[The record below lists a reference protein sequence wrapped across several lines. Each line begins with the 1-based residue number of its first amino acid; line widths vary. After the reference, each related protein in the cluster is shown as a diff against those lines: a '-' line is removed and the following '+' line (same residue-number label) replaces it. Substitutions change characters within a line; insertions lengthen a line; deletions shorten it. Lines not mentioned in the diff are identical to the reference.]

1 MSEAANA
8 QTSRA
13 RWFVAQVKPRQE
25 KLAMSHLERQGFLT
39 HCPMVARS
47 RLVMKKPTLVSEPL
61 FPGYVFVELSAE
73 DRWRSING
81 TIGVLRLVTF
91 ANVPASVPAGFVE
104 RLQELA
110 NEDGIVS
117 FEEDFQPGDS
127 VRVVGGPFDD
137 LCGSLAG
144 FTGGERVVVLL
155 RLLSGETR
163 VTLPR
168 VQLVAA

>member
-1 MSEAANA
+1 MSAAL
-8 QTSRA
+8 SPEKRCA

-25 KLAMSHLERQGFLT
+25 KLAISHLERQGFVT

-47 RLVMKKPTLVSEPL
+47 RLVAKKPTLVREPL
-61 FPGYVFVELSAE
+61 FPGYVFVELGAE

-91 ANVPASVPAGFVE
+91 GNAPASVPAGFVE
-104 RLQELA
+104 RLQDLA
-110 NEDGIVS
+110 DADGHVA
-117 FEEDFQPGDS
+117 FEEDFKPGDT
-127 VRVVGGPFDD
+127 VRVIGGPFDD

-144 FTGGERVVVLL
+144 ISGGERVVVLL
-155 RLLSGETR
+155 QLLSGETR

-168 VQLVAA
+168 AQLVAA